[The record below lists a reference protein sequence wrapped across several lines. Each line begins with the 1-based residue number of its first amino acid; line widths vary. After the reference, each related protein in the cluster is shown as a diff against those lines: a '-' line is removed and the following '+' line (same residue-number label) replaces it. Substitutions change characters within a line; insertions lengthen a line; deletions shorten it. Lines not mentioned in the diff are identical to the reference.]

1 MHLVI
6 ISGAT
11 RPKSKSNTAKVIAA
25 FQKGIEDEGSTAE
38 VWYLSD
44 RGQWTHAAKAFEQNE
59 RILIALP
66 LYVENIP
73 GILLEFLSGLNPKQT
88 PGTKLAFLIQGGFP
102 EASQS
107 RCCEAF
113 LKTLPAMLGCDY
125 AGTLIK
131 GDMFGTG
138 LVDDKTREKMLAPF
152 TETGRIFAKA
162 GRFEKSVADA
172 FAAPEYMPEKQIKK
186 YNRFGKHVSK
196 FFLGRIA
203 KSLGCKEK
211 LDARPYESYVD
222 KNDADAKTVKH
233 PKE

>member
-11 RPKSKSNTAKVIAA
+11 RPQSKSNTAKVIAA
-25 FQKGIEDEGSTAE
+25 FQKGFEENGNTTE

-44 RGQWTHAAKAFEQNE
+44 RRQWKRAANAFEQNE
-59 RILIALP
+59 RILIAFP

-73 GILLEFLSGLNPKQT
+73 GILLEFLSGLTPKQA

-113 LKTLPAMLGCDY
+113 LETLPAQLGCEY

-131 GDMFGTG
+131 GDMFGTSR
-138 LVDDKTREKMLAPF
+138 VDEKTREKMLAPF
-152 TETGRIFAKA
+152 TQMGRTFAQTGC
-162 GRFEKSVADA
+162 FEKTAVDA
-172 FAAPEYMPEKQIKK
+172 FAGPEYMPEKQIRM
-186 YNRFGKHVSK
+186 YNLVGKHISR
-196 FFLGRIA
+196 FFMGRIA
-203 KSLGCKEK
+203 KELGCKEK
-211 LDARPYESYVD
+211 LDARPYERATRMR
-222 KNDADAKTVKH
+222 K
-233 PKE
+233 

>member
-11 RPKSKSNTAKVIAA
+11 RPQSKSNTAKVITA
-25 FQKGIEDEGSTAE
+25 FQKGFEENCNTTE

-44 RGQWTHAAKAFEQNE
+44 RRQWKRAAQAFTQND
-59 RILIALP
+59 RILIAFP

-73 GILLEFLSGLNPKQT
+73 GILLEFLSGLTPKKT

-113 LKTLPAMLGCDY
+113 LETLPAQLGCDY

-131 GDMFGTG
+131 GDMFGTS
-138 LVDDKTREKMLAPF
+138 LVDEKNREKMLAPF
-152 TETGRIFAKA
+152 TQMGRTFAQI
-162 GRFEKSVADA
+162 GCFEKSAVDA
-172 FAAPEYMPEKQIKK
+172 FAGPEYMPENQIRM
-186 YNRFGKHVSK
+186 YNLFGRHISRF
-196 FFLGRIA
+196 FMGRIA
-203 KSLGCKEK
+203 KNLGCKEK
-211 LDARPYESYVD
+211 LDARPYGC
-222 KNDADAKTVKH
+222 AVKIQ
-233 PKE
+233 K

>member
-11 RPKSKSNTAKVIAA
+11 RPQSKSNTAKVITA
-25 FQKGIEDEGSTAE
+25 FQKGFEENCNTTE

-44 RGQWTHAAKAFEQNE
+44 RRQWKRAAQAFTQND
-59 RILIALP
+59 RILIAFP

-73 GILLEFLSGLNPKQT
+73 GILLEFLSGLTPKKT

-113 LKTLPAMLGCDY
+113 LETLPAQLGCDY

-131 GDMFGTG
+131 GDMFGTS
-138 LVDDKTREKMLAPF
+138 LVNEKNREKMLAPF
-152 TETGRIFAKA
+152 TQMGRTFAQTGC
-162 GRFEKSVADA
+162 FEKAAVDA
-172 FAAPEYMPEKQIKK
+172 FAGPEYMPEKQIRM
-186 YNRFGKHVSK
+186 YNRIGKHISH
-196 FFLGRIA
+196 FFIGRIA
-203 KSLGCKEK
+203 RKLGCKEK
-211 LDARPYESYVD
+211 LDARPYEREVRI
-222 KNDADAKTVKH
+222 
-233 PKE
+233 EG

>member
-11 RPKSKSNTAKVIAA
+11 RPQSKSNTAKVIAA
-25 FQKGIEDEGSTAE
+25 FQRGVEENGNTTE

-44 RGQWTHAAKAFEQNE
+44 RRQWKRAANAFEQNE
-59 RILIALP
+59 RILIAFP

-73 GILLEFLSGLNPKQT
+73 GILLEFLSGLTPKQA

-113 LKTLPAMLGCDY
+113 LETLPAQLGCEY

-131 GDMFGTG
+131 GDMFGTSR
-138 LVDDKTREKMLAPF
+138 VDDKTREKMLAPF
-152 TETGRIFAKA
+152 TQMGRTFAQTGC
-162 GRFEKSVADA
+162 FEKTAVDA
-172 FAAPEYMPEKQIKK
+172 FAGPEYMPEKQIRM
-186 YNRFGKHVSK
+186 YNLVGKHISR
-196 FFLGRIA
+196 FFMGRIA
-203 KSLGCKEK
+203 KKLGCKEK
-211 LDARPYESYVD
+211 LDARPYGC
-222 KNDADAKTVKH
+222 AVKIQ
-233 PKE
+233 K

>member
-11 RPKSKSNTAKVIAA
+11 RPQSKSNTAKVIAA
-25 FQKGIEDEGSTAE
+25 FQKGFEENGNTTE

-44 RGQWTHAAKAFEQNE
+44 RRQWKRAANAFEQNE
-59 RILIALP
+59 RILIAFP

-73 GILLEFLSGLNPKQT
+73 GILLEFLSGITPKQA

-113 LKTLPAMLGCDY
+113 LETLPVQLGCEY

-131 GDMFGTG
+131 GDMFGTSR
-138 LVDDKTREKMLAPF
+138 VDEKTREKMLAPF
-152 TETGRIFAKA
+152 TQMGRTFAQTGC
-162 GRFEKSVADA
+162 FEKTAVDA
-172 FAAPEYMPEKQIKK
+172 FAGPEYMPEKQIRM
-186 YNRFGKHVSK
+186 YNLVGKHISR
-196 FFLGRIA
+196 FFMGRIA
-203 KSLGCKEK
+203 KKLGCKEK
-211 LDARPYESYVD
+211 LDARPYGR
-222 KNDADAKTVKH
+222 AVKIQ
-233 PKE
+233 K

>member
-11 RPKSKSNTAKVIAA
+11 RPRSKSNTAKVIAA
-25 FQKGIEDEGSTAE
+25 FQRGVEENGNTTE

-44 RGQWTHAAKAFEQNE
+44 RRQWKRAANAFEQNDH
-59 RILIALP
+59 ILIAFP

-73 GILLEFLSGLNPKQT
+73 GTLLEFLSGLTPKQT

-113 LKTLPAMLGCDY
+113 LETLPAQLGCEY

-131 GDMFGTG
+131 GDMFGTS
-138 LVDDKTREKMLAPF
+138 LVDEKNREKMLAPF
-152 TETGRIFAKA
+152 TQMGRIFAQI
-162 GRFEKSVADA
+162 GCFEKSAVDA
-172 FAAPEYMPEKQIKK
+172 FAGLEYMPEKQIRM
-186 YNRFGKHVSK
+186 YNLVGKHISR
-196 FFLGRIA
+196 FFMGRIA
-203 KSLGCKEK
+203 KKLGCKEK
-211 LDARPYESYVD
+211 LDARPYGC
-222 KNDADAKTVKH
+222 AVKIQ
-233 PKE
+233 K

>member
-11 RPKSKSNTAKVIAA
+11 RPQSKSNTAKVIAA
-25 FQKGIEDEGSTAE
+25 FQKGFEENGNTTE

-44 RGQWTHAAKAFEQNE
+44 RRQWKRAANAFEQNE
-59 RILIALP
+59 RILIAFP

-73 GILLEFLSGLNPKQT
+73 GILLEFLSGITPKQA

-113 LKTLPAMLGCDY
+113 LETLPAQLGCEY

-131 GDMFGTG
+131 GDMFGTSR
-138 LVDDKTREKMLAPF
+138 VDEKTREKMLAPF
-152 TETGRIFAKA
+152 TQMGRTFAQTSC
-162 GRFEKSVADA
+162 FEKTAVDA
-172 FAAPEYMPEKQIKK
+172 FAGPEYMPEKQIRM
-186 YNRFGKHVSK
+186 YNLVGKHISR
-196 FFLGRIA
+196 FFMGRIA
-203 KSLGCKEK
+203 KKLGCKEK
-211 LDARPYESYVD
+211 LDARPYEEAQIR
-222 KNDADAKTVKH
+222 K
-233 PKE
+233 

>member
-11 RPKSKSNTAKVIAA
+11 RPQSKSNTAKVIVA
-25 FQKGIEDEGSTAE
+25 FQKGVEENGNTTE

-44 RGQWTHAAKAFEQNE
+44 RRQWKRAANAFEQNE
-59 RILIALP
+59 RILIAFP

-73 GILLEFLSGLNPKQT
+73 GILLEFLSGITPKQA

-113 LKTLPAMLGCDY
+113 LETLPAQLGRDY

-131 GDMFGTG
+131 GDMFGTS
-138 LVDDKTREKMLAPF
+138 LVDEKNRKKCWLLLPRWDEPLPKPAALKRPLWMPSPARNICRKSRFVCIIWSESTFPGFLWGISPKSWA
-152 TETGRIFAKA
+152 AKE
-162 GRFEKSVADA
+162 G
-172 FAAPEYMPEKQIKK
+172 
-186 YNRFGKHVSK
+186 
-196 FFLGRIA
+196 
-203 KSLGCKEK
+203 
-211 LDARPYESYVD
+211 
-222 KNDADAKTVKH
+222 
-233 PKE
+233 